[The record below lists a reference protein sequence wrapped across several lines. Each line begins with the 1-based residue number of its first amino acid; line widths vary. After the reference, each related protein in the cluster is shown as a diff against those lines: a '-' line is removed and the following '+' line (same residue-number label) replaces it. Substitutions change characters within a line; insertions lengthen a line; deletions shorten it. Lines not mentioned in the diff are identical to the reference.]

1 MTQHRPTTMSP
12 NGYHAET
19 KIAAKAPR
27 NSRGAFAMHEP
38 QSTRPR
44 PKPTQFLA
52 EYERTSWRTFFYNL
66 SRHHFGSA
74 PLTRWI
80 SNLLIIGFL
89 VTAVI
94 WLGGWLL
101 AQNTQPRLALLS
113 LLCLAGAMA
122 WGTTLA
128 QLRRQDF
135 VQFSAERMPEVTP
148 SELGTE
154 DKIPVYVT
162 GQFGVEDKR
171 QRYTYLPGFYRTFS
185 TREHALLC
193 QRRAYNFL
201 RFCRW
206 PAEEIGMWYIF
217 VTPDRIQQVR
227 WGQLHFGEL
236 PSPAIAIDYQATEPS
251 KRLLQREHTQNETLY
266 LVYQDQEDGL
276 RILSDLLYDLSPDRL

>member
-162 GQFGVEDKR
+162 GQF
-171 QRYTYLPGFYRTFS
+171 
-185 TREHALLC
+185 
-193 QRRAYNFL
+193 
-201 RFCRW
+201 CRW